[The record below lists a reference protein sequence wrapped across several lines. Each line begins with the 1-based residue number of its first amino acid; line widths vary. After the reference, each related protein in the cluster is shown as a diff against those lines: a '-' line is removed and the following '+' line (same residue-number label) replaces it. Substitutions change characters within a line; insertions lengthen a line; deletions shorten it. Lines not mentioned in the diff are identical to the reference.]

1 MPGSWI
7 SERWHIVN
15 SMNRLQ
21 KASLILSIIGLLDSL
36 YLSWIEYSG
45 KFALCGPIGNCE
57 SVNTSKYAQVYGI
70 PLAYIGVIIYTIFIF
85 MLILEGKNDWLA
97 EYGTLIMFGLTLIGV
112 LFSIYLTYLEIWVI
126 KAICPYCVVS
136 AIVMVILFVLSSIR
150 LFRMQ
155 S

>member
-1 MPGSWI
+1 MD
-7 SERWHIVN
+7 
-15 SMNRLQ
+15 RLQ
-21 KASLILSIIGLLDSL
+21 KASIILSIIGLIDSL

-57 SVNTSKYAQVYGI
+57 SVNTSKYAQIYGI
-70 PLAYIGVIIYTIFIF
+70 PLAYIGVIVYTVFIII
-85 MLILEGKNDWLA
+85 LLLEGKNKLLA
-97 EYGTLIMFGLTLIGV
+97 EYGSLIMFGLTLIGV

-136 AIVMVILFVLSSIR
+136 AVVLVILFVLSFIR
-150 LFRMQ
+150 LFRTQ